1 MVSEEQA
8 AKRVKALHDQL
19 NYHNHRYY
27 VLDDPEISDADYDK
41 LMRELQQLER
51 DYPQLLSDNS
61 PSQRV
66 GAAPLKAFAEVQ
78 HQTPMLSLANAFDSD
93 EVEQFVQRVR
103 ERLDL
108 TSSQALQFT
117 AEPKLDGLAI
127 SLLYRDGRFERAATR
142 GDGSRGE
149 DVTLNVKT
157 IRSLPL
163 QLHGKDYPSL
173 LEVRGEVYMSKSGF
187 LALNKTQAKNNAKTF
202 ANPRNA
208 AAGSL
213 RQLDASITAARP
225 LSLACYAAFSGNQ
238 SSIDDSHFAALQKLT
253 SWGFPVSAQIELVEG
268 QEGCLRYY
276 QKMAAKR
283 ASLDYDIDG
292 VVYKVNDIAL
302 QDALGQVSRA
312 PRWAIAHKFPAE
324 EVETRLNAIDIQ
336 VGRTGILTPV
346 ARLEPV
352 EVGGVVVTNA
362 TLHNADEIERMDVRV
377 NDYVMIYRAGDVIPK
392 VDRVVLEKRVKG
404 ARKFKFP
411 SQCPECGSLVER
423 IEGEAAQRC
432 SGGLACPAQQR
443 EAIKHFNSRRAMD
456 IEGLGD
462 KLVEQLMEK
471 GLIANVADLYQLQ
484 VEQLAALDRMGEKS
498 AQNIVEALEK
508 SKSTTLPRFI
518 YALGIR
524 DVGESTARNLALYFK
539 TLDALMKA
547 DQEQLLEV
555 PDVGPVVALRVSQFF
570 LEQHNLDV
578 IEKLRRSGVH
588 WPQIESV
595 GNQKFKGKSFVI
607 TGTLSMK
614 RDELK
619 QRLQEHGAKVSG
631 SVSKKTDYV
640 IAGENAGSK
649 LDKAQELGISVLDEA
664 QIEAMLAD

>member
-1 MVSEEQA
+1 VSEESA
-8 AKRVKALHDQL
+8 TKRVKALHELL

-41 LMRELQQLER
+41 LLRELQQLEH
-51 DYPQLLSDNS
+51 DYPHLLSPNS
-61 PSQRV
+61 PTQRV
-66 GAAPLKAFAEVQ
+66 GAAPLKAFAEVV

-103 ERLDL
+103 ERLDFD
-108 TSSQALQFT
+108 SSQLLQFT

-157 IRSLPL
+157 IRALPL
-163 QLHGKDYPSL
+163 QLQGKDFPAL
-173 LEVRGEVYMSKSGF
+173 LEVRGEVYMSKKGF
-187 LALNKTQAKNNAKTF
+187 MALNKAQAANNAKTF

-213 RQLDASITAARP
+213 RQLDASITATRP
-225 LSLACYAAFSGNQ
+225 LSLACYAALGPQ
-238 SSIDDSHFAALQKLT
+238 QAGIAESHFAALQRLKT
-253 SWGFPVSAQIELVEG
+253 WGFPVSSEIELVDG

-283 ASLDYDIDG
+283 AGLDYDIDG

-312 PRWAIAHKFPAE
+312 PRWAIAHKFPAQ

-392 VDRVVLEKRVKG
+392 VDRVVLEKREKG

-411 SQCPECGSLVER
+411 THCPECGSLVER

-462 KLVEQLMEK
+462 KLVEQLMDK
-471 GLIANVADLYQLQ
+471 GLIGNVADLYQLQ
-484 VEQLAALDRMGEKS
+484 VPQLAALERMGEKS
-498 AQNIVEALEK
+498 AQNIIDALEK
-508 SKSTTLPRFI
+508 SKTTTLPRFI

-524 DVGESTARNLALYFK
+524 DVGESTARNLATHFK
-539 TLDALMKA
+539 SLDALINA
-547 DQEQLLEV
+547 DYEQLLEV
-555 PDVGPVVALRVSQFF
+555 PDVGPVVSLRVVQFF
-570 LEQHNLDV
+570 HEQHNLDV
-578 IEKLRRSGVH
+578 IKKLRQSGVT

-595 GNQKFKGKSFVI
+595 GEQKLKGKTFVI

-614 RDELK
+614 RDDLK
-619 QRLQEHGAKVSG
+619 QRLLEHGAKVSG

-649 LDKAQELGISVLDEA
+649 LDKAEELGVTVIDE
-664 QIEAMLAD
+664 QQVSQLLAD